1 MTKVIASDK
10 AAKLIA
16 ELQAEHGELIF
27 HLSGGCCDGSAPMC
41 FAKGEFMI
49 GAVDVLVDTVCGAEF
64 YIAESTFEY
73 YKNNDITLDVTPGRG
88 ASFSI
93 EAPRGVRFMIHSSLK
108 CDVWALVFSGQ
119 VSVVSS

>member
-1 MTKVIASDK
+1 MTKVIATDT
-10 AAKLIA
+10 AAKLIK
-16 ELQAEHGELIF
+16 ELQAEQGELIF

-41 FAKGEFMI
+41 FPQGEFMI
-49 GAVDVLVDTVCGAEF
+49 GAVDVLVDTVCGVPF

-93 EAPRGVRFMIHSSLK
+93 EAPQGVRFIIRSSMQCAVPK
-108 CDVWALVFSGQ
+108 
-119 VSVVSS
+119 